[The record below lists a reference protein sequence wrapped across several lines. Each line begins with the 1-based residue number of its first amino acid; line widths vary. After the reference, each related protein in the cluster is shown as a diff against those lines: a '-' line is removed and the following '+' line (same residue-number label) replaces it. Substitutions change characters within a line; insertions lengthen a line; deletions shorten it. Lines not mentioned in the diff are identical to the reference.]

1 MLQSD
6 MIKKKYKCA
15 KLILHTILLLNLS
28 KNFCFLPVN
37 PSAFGILVVIVL
49 KILTS
54 TRNTVTS
61 SVILPGTISGG
72 TRKLIHD
79 TITNIPEGR

>member
-1 MLQSD
+1 MNLQWHKNTLASLY
-6 MIKKKYKCA
+6 IFQEKERGKKC
-15 KLILHTILLLNLS
+15 
-28 KNFCFLPVN
+28 LPVN

-54 TRNTVTS
+54 TRKTVTR

>member
-1 MLQSD
+1 MNLQWHKNTLASLY
-6 MIKKKYKCA
+6 IFQEKERRKKC
-15 KLILHTILLLNLS
+15 
-28 KNFCFLPVN
+28 LPVN

-54 TRNTVTS
+54 TRKTVTR